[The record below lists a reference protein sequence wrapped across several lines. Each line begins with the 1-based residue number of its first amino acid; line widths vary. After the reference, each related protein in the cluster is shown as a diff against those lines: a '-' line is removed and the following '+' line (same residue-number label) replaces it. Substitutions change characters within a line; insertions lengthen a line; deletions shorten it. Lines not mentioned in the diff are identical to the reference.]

1 MAQRLLPLLLLVLLV
16 ATPAAADDYRKKRE
30 IDTKISVLH
39 ARIARARA
47 KESVLTQEISIV
59 TTKIRALEDD
69 VSSAQARVDAVEH
82 ELALHLERL
91 DRVTER
97 LGLERRKLALLRR
110 AYGIALT
117 RLQERLIEAY
127 ETPSVDAIDLVLSA
141 SSFGGLLDHLEYFQ
155 QIASQ
160 NKHVSDE
167 LHNSRDQMRATVANT
182 RALRAEVKAETEA
195 VRARAEEERAA
206 RDHLVSIQQQLASAR
221 ESKRDT
227 LASVEE
233 SEREF
238 VHEAEGLQAASA
250 ELAARIRSAQA
261 AATAAPAPASPSAP
275 ASVPSSMPSSQ
286 GFIWPVNGPVTSGF
300 GWRWGRMH
308 EGIDIGVPSGTPIHA
323 AAGGTVIYCG
333 WMGGYGNLIVIDHG
347 GGLAT
352 AYGHQSSLAVG
363 CGTGVSQGQVV
374 GYVGCTG
381 HCFGD
386 HLHFEV
392 RINGSAVDPLGY
404 L

>member
-1 MAQRLLPLLLLVLLV
+1 MAQRVLPLILLVLLV
-16 ATPAAADDYRKKRE
+16 ATPASADDYRRKRE

-39 ARIARARA
+39 AKIANARAR
-47 KESVLTQEISIV
+47 EGVLTQEISIV

-69 VSSAQARVDAVEH
+69 VASAQARVDVVE
-82 ELALHLERL
+82 EQLVLHQERL

-127 ETPSVDAIDLVLSA
+127 ESPSVDALDVMLSA
-141 SSFGGLLDHLEYFQ
+141 SSFGTLLDQLEYFRR
-155 QIASQ
+155 IATQ
-160 NKHVSDE
+160 NKQVSDQ
-167 LHNSRDQMRATVANT
+167 LHESRDQMRRTVTKT
-182 RALRAEVKAETEA
+182 RALRAEVKAERDA
-195 VRARAEEERAA
+195 VERRAEEERAA
-206 RDHLVSIQQQLASAR
+206 RDHLVSIQTQLASAR

-227 LASVEE
+227 LASVQE

-250 ELAARIRSAQA
+250 ALAAQIRAAQA
-261 AATAAPAPASPSAP
+261 AASTPTPPSTRA
-275 ASVPSSMPSSQ
+275 PSSTPSSQ

-308 EGIDIGVPSGTPIHA
+308 EGIDIGVPGGTPIHA
-323 AAGGTVIYCG
+323 AASGTVIYCG
-333 WMGGYGNLIVIDHG
+333 WMGGYGNLVVIDHG
-347 GGLAT
+347 AGLAT
-352 AYGHQSSLAVG
+352 AYGHQSSIAAG
-363 CGTGVSQGQVV
+363 CGTPVSQGQVI

-392 RINGSAVDPLGY
+392 RVNGSPVDPLGY

>member
-1 MAQRLLPLLLLVLLV
+1 MAQRLLPLLVLVLLV
-16 ATPAAADDYRKKRE
+16 ATPASADDYRKKRE
-30 IDTKISVLH
+30 IDTKITVLH
-39 ARIARARA
+39 AKIARAKAR
-47 KESVLTQEISIV
+47 ESVLTQEISIV

-69 VSSAQARVDAVEH
+69 VAGAQARLDVVER
-82 ELALHLERL
+82 ELALHQERL
-91 DRVTER
+91 DRVTEILR
-97 LGLERRKLALLRR
+97 VERRRLALLRR

-117 RLQERLIEAY
+117 RLQERLVEAY
-127 ETPSVDAIDLVLSA
+127 ESPSVDAIDVMLSA
-141 SSFGGLLDHLEYFQ
+141 SSFSGLLDQLEYFRR
-155 QIASQ
+155 IATQ
-160 NKHVSDE
+160 NKQVSDQ
-167 LHNSRDQMRATVANT
+167 LHDSRDQMRKAVAKT
-182 RALRAEVKAETEA
+182 RALRIE
-195 VRARAEEERAA
+195 VRAERDAVLARADVLRSA

-238 VHEAEGLQAASA
+238 LHEAEGLQAASA
-250 ELAARIRSAQA
+250 DLAARIRSAQA
-261 AATAAPAPASPSAP
+261 AAAPAPA
-275 ASVPSSMPSSQ
+275 PSSSPAPSSTLSAS
-286 GFIWPVNGPVTSGF
+286 GLIWPVNGPLTSGF

-323 AAGGTVIYCG
+323 AASGTVIYCG
-333 WMGGYGNLIVIDHG
+333 WMGGYGNLTVIDHG

-352 AYGHQSSLAVG
+352 AYGHQSSIAAG
-363 CGTGVSQGQVV
+363 CGAHVSQGRVI

-392 RINGSAVDPLGY
+392 RINGSPVDPLGY

>member
-16 ATPAAADDYRKKRE
+16 ATPASADDSRRKRE
-30 IDTKISVLH
+30 IDAKISVLH
-39 ARIARARA
+39 AKIANARAR
-47 KESVLTQEISIV
+47 ESVLTQEISIV

-69 VSSAQARVDAVEH
+69 VASAQARVDVVE
-82 ELALHLERL
+82 EQLALHQERL

-117 RLQERLIEAY
+117 RLQQRLVEAY
-127 ETPSVDAIDLVLSA
+127 ESPSVDALDVMLSA
-141 SSFGGLLDHLEYFQ
+141 SSFGSLLDQLEYFRR
-155 QIASQ
+155 IATQ
-160 NKHVSDE
+160 NKQVSDQ
-167 LHNSRDQMRATVANT
+167 LHGARDQMRRTVTKT
-182 RALRAEVKAETEA
+182 RALRAEVKAETDA

-206 RDHLVSIQQQLASAR
+206 RDHLVSIQTQLDSAR
-221 ESKRDT
+221 QSKRDT

-250 ELAARIRSAQA
+250 ELGARIRAAQA
-261 AATAAPAPASPSAP
+261 TATVSPPSTRVPSSSPSA
-275 ASVPSSMPSSQ
+275 Q

-308 EGIDIGVPSGTPIHA
+308 EGIDIGVPAGTPIHA
-323 AAGGTVIYCG
+323 AASGTVIYCG
-333 WMGGYGNLIVIDHG
+333 WMGGYGNLVVIDHG

-352 AYGHQSSLAVG
+352 AYGHQSSIAAG
-363 CGTGVSQGQVV
+363 CGTPVSQGQVI

-392 RINGSAVDPLGY
+392 RVNGSPVDPLGY